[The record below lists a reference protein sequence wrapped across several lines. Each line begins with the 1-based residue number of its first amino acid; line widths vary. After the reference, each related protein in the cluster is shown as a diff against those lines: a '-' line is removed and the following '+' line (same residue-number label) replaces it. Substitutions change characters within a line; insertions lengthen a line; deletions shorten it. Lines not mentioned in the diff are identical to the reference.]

1 MIVDLVRT
9 QTSDGLRLDGALH
22 AAAGTTPSG
31 SVDAMVCLSG
41 VGSNFYGSTLIER
54 ICVRL
59 AENGIA
65 AVRVNTR
72 GHDGIST
79 ASTTFGGKQQGAAY
93 EIVDDCRLDISAWI
107 EFLAQQGHA
116 RIGLLGHSLGAIK
129 VLYAQAH
136 EADPR
141 VQKIIAISPPCL
153 SYQRFQ
159 SGANAA
165 EFQSSLSAAE
175 ALQSAGQAQQL
186 FPASFPF
193 PLIISANTYL
203 DKYGRAD
210 RYDILNF
217 SPKIECPVAFIYG
230 GQEITEDSSAFR
242 GIVEDLER
250 VTWQPN
256 LRPEIR
262 VIPAANHFYSGSVTQ
277 LIDTVSEISFLPPSH

>member
-22 AAAGTTPSG
+22 AAAGTTTSA

-59 AENGIA
+59 SENGIA
-65 AVRVNTR
+65 ALRVNTR

-93 EIVDDCRLDISAWI
+93 EIVDDCRLDVSAWI
-107 EFLAQQGHA
+107 EFLAQQGHT
-116 RIGLLGHSLGAIK
+116 RIGLIGHSLGAIK

-141 VQKIIAISPPCL
+141 VQKVIAVSPPCL

-159 SGANAA
+159 SGDNAS
-165 EFQSSLSAAE
+165 EFQSSLSTAE
-175 ALQSAGQAQQL
+175 ALEAGGQDQQL
-186 FPASFPF
+186 FPATFPF

-210 RYDILNF
+210 RYDILGF
-217 SPKIECPVAFIYG
+217 SPKIECPLAFIYG
-230 GQEITEDSSAFR
+230 GQEITQDSSAFR

-250 VTWQPN
+250 VTWQPSR
-256 LRPEIR
+256 RPEIR
-262 VIPAANHFYSGSVTQ
+262 VIPTANHFYSGSLTQ
-277 LIDTVSEISFLPPSH
+277 LVDAISEITGIPTGD